1 MKAKGLEDYIKLYPQ
16 LYDWLYFNVINE
28 TPGDMSLLTDNINVL
43 KRYIDGTAEKEYI
56 FSIAMLASYDSGT
69 SDININA
76 LQEADNFIKWI
87 KEQNN
92 KTIYPDFGIDCDVY
106 SVEVLTEVPQLT
118 INSENNIARYMIT
131 AKVNFAE

>member
-43 KRYIDGTAEKEYI
+43 KKYIDGSAEKEYI
-56 FSIAMLASYDSGT
+56 FSVAMLANYDNGT
-69 SDININA
+69 SDINIDA
-76 LQEADNFIKWI
+76 LQEADNLIKWI
-87 KEQNN
+87 EEQNS
-92 KTIYPDFGIDCDVY
+92 KSIYPDFGEKCNVQG
-106 SVEVLTEVPQLT
+106 VEVLTEVPQLT

-131 AKVNFAE
+131 AKVYFAE